1 MAAGSRGSVA
11 YHSGNIFTASNHG
24 DRVEAFIVSASG
36 EFTAVGTNDDI
47 LDIAR
52 REKLPTF
59 DLRSRFVMP
68 GIHDAHVHILVAG
81 LSRLSNLKPGFDATM
96 SNITERLKS
105 PSCACEHAHAYGDW
119 IVGDLYRIEDFDREA
134 LDHEFPETP
143 VLLRGGAGH
152 AMFLNTAA
160 LERSGYSLTE
170 PDAPHS
176 KYFRRPDGTLTGELT
191 ELAMTKAALALP
203 KPEMAHIKR
212 SILHAMKLLH
222 SVGVTSFQEAASN
235 TLILR
240 ALGELDAASELK
252 MDVQTHIVYKPE
264 QLAEESLETLHETL
278 DRAGSFRSQHVQTNF
293 VKFMLDGVP
302 LHPYYTHA
310 GLTESGEIDES
321 KIQIEDL
328 AEAVSKLDARGMT
341 CKIHCTGFGSTRRA
355 LDVYEAVRKTNSHGP
370 RHEIAHCSGVHDDD
384 YPRFQQLNVT
394 AEMSPSMFF
403 VHPLTAMSNGLMDW
417 NWGKMIRNGAHL
429 TVGSDWAF
437 QDPSILP
444 ACALIMDSIAAAL
457 PAPESAANTAAE
469 TICRMLTAAGAMATG
484 RENKAGT
491 IEVGKKA
498 NFIMIDRDLSK
509 GEFEGAQVLGTWFE
523 GERVFES
530 SEQES

>member
-1 MAAGSRGSVA
+1 MAAGSQRAVA
-11 YHSGNIFTASNHG
+11 YHSGNIFTASDHG
-24 DRVEAFIVSASG
+24 ARAEAFIVSASG
-36 EFTAVGTNDDI
+36 EFAAVGTNDDI
-47 LDIAR
+47 LDMAH

-59 DLRSRFVMP
+59 DLQSRFVMP

-81 LSRLSNLKPGFDATM
+81 LSRLSNVKPGLDATV
-96 SNITERLKS
+96 SNIAERLKS

-119 IVGDLYRIEDFDREA
+119 IVGDIYHIENFDREA

-143 VLLRGGAGH
+143 VLLRGGGGH

-160 LERSGYSLTE
+160 LKRSGYSLTE

-176 KYFRRPDGTLTGELT
+176 KYFRRPDGTLTGEVT
-191 ELAMTKAALALP
+191 ELAMTKAALAFP
-203 KPEMAHIKR
+203 RPEMAHIKR
-212 SILHAMKLLH
+212 SILHAVKLLH

-235 TLILR
+235 TLILK
-240 ALGELDAASELK
+240 ALGELDAAGELK

-264 QLAEESLETLHETL
+264 QLAEESFETLHETL
-278 DRAGSFRSQHVQTNF
+278 DQAEEFQSQHIQTNF
-293 VKFMLDGVP
+293 VKFMLDGLP

-321 KIQIEDL
+321 KIQIDDL
-328 AEAVSKLDARGMT
+328 AEAVSKMDARGMT

-355 LDVYEAVRKTNSHGP
+355 LDVYEAVRKSNSHGP

-403 VHPLTAMSNGLMDW
+403 VHPLTAMSGGLMDW
-417 NWGKMIRNGAHL
+417 DWGKMIRSGAHL
-429 TVGSDWAF
+429 TVGSDWTF
-437 QDPSILP
+437 QDPAVLP
-444 ACALIMDSIAAAL
+444 ACALIMDSVGAAL
-457 PAPESAANTAAE
+457 PAQNAGPSTAAE
-469 TICRMLTAAGAMATG
+469 LICKMLTVAGAVATG
-484 RENKAGT
+484 RENMSGT

-498 NFIMIDRDLSK
+498 NFIMVDRDLSK
-509 GEFEGAQVLGTWFE
+509 GEFEGAQVLSTWFE
-523 GERVFES
+523 GERVYES
-530 SEQES
+530 P

>member
-1 MAAGSRGSVA
+1 MAAKDKGPVA

-36 EFTAVGTNDDI
+36 EFTAVGTNSDI

-52 REKLPTF
+52 RENLPTF
-59 DLRSRFVMP
+59 DLQSRFVMP

-81 LSRLSNLKPGFDATM
+81 LSRLSNLKPGFDVTT
-96 SNITERLKS
+96 SNIAERLKS

-134 LDHEFPETP
+134 LDREFPDTP

-170 PDAPHS
+170 PDGPHS
-176 KYFRRPDGTLTGELT
+176 HFFRRADGTLTGEMT
-191 ELAMTKAALALP
+191 ELAMTKAALAMP

-212 SILHAMKLLH
+212 SILHAVKLLH

-235 TLILR
+235 TLILK
-240 ALGELDAASELK
+240 ALGELDATGELK
-252 MDVQTHIVYKPE
+252 VDVQTHIVYKPE
-264 QLAEESLETLHETL
+264 QLAEECLETLHKTL
-278 DRAGSFRSQHVQTNF
+278 DQADSLRSQHVQTNF

-310 GLTESGEIDES
+310 GLTESGAIDES
-321 KIQIEDL
+321 KIQIDDL
-328 AEAVSKLDARGMT
+328 AEAVSKMDARGMT
-341 CKIHCTGFGSTRRA
+341 FKGQGMKLRIA
-355 LDVYEAVRKTNSHGP
+355 AVCMM
-370 RHEIAHCSGVHDDD
+370 ADD
-384 YPRFQQLNVT
+384 YPRFRQLNVT
-394 AEMSPSMFF
+394 AEMSPSTFF
-403 VHPLTAMSNGLMDW
+403 VHPLTTMSNGLMDW
-417 NWGKMIRNGAHL
+417 SWGKMIKNGAHL
-429 TVGSDWAF
+429 TIGSDWAF
-437 QDPSILP
+437 QDPSLLP
-444 ACALIMDSIAAAL
+444 ACALIADSVAAAL
-457 PAPESAANTAAE
+457 PATEAVTITAAE
-469 TICRMLTAAGAMATG
+469 AICKMLTVAGAIATG
-484 RENKAGT
+484 REDKTGT

-509 GEFEGAQVLGTWFE
+509 GEFDGAQVLGTWFE
-523 GERVFES
+523 GERVYERP
-530 SEQES
+530 

>member
-1 MAAGSRGSVA
+1 MAAKDRGPVA

-24 DRVEAFIVSASG
+24 DRVDAFIVSPSG
-36 EFTAVGTNDDI
+36 QFTAVGTNSDI

-52 REKLPTF
+52 RENLPTF
-59 DLRSRFVMP
+59 DLQSRFVMP

-81 LSRLSNLKPGFDATM
+81 LSRLSNLKPGFDATT
-96 SNITERLKS
+96 SNIAERLKS

-134 LDHEFPETP
+134 LDREFPDTP

-170 PDAPHS
+170 PDGPHS
-176 KYFRRPDGTLTGELT
+176 HFFRRADGTLTGEMT
-191 ELAMTKAALALP
+191 ELAMTKAALAMP

-212 SILHAMKLLH
+212 SILHAVKLLH

-235 TLILR
+235 TLILK
-240 ALGELDAASELK
+240 ALGELDATEELK
-252 MDVQTHIVYKPE
+252 VDVQTHIVYKPE
-264 QLAEESLETLHETL
+264 QLAEECLETLHKTL
-278 DRAGSFRSQHVQTNF
+278 DQADSLRSQHVQTNF

-310 GLTESGEIDES
+310 GLTESGAIEET
-321 KIQIEDL
+321 KIQIDDL

-341 CKIHCTGFGSTRRA
+341 FKGRGMKLRIA
-355 LDVYEAVRKTNSHGP
+355 AVCMM
-370 RHEIAHCSGVHDDD
+370 ADD
-384 YPRFQQLNVT
+384 YPRFRQLNVT

-403 VHPLTAMSNGLMDW
+403 VHPLTTMSNGLMDW
-417 NWGKMIRNGAHL
+417 SWGKMIKNGAHL

-437 QDPSILP
+437 QDPSLLP
-444 ACALIMDSIAAAL
+444 ACALIADSVAAAL
-457 PAPESAANTAAE
+457 PATEAVTITAAE
-469 TICRMLTAAGAMATG
+469 AICKMLTVAGAIATG
-484 RENKAGT
+484 REDKTGT

-509 GEFEGAQVLGTWFE
+509 GEFDGAQVLGTWFE
-523 GERVFES
+523 GERVYERP
-530 SEQES
+530 

>member
-1 MAAGSRGSVA
+1 MTIGNRGPIA
-11 YHSGNIFTASNHG
+11 YHSGNIFTASDHG
-24 DRVEAFIVSASG
+24 GRVEAFIVSASG
-36 EFTAVGTNDDI
+36 EFTAVGTNEEI
-47 LDIAR
+47 LDKAR
-52 REKLPTF
+52 RENLTMV
-59 DLRSRFVMP
+59 DLQSRFVMP

-81 LSRLSNLKPGFDATM
+81 LSRLSNVKPGMDATM
-96 SNITERLKS
+96 SNIAERLKS

-119 IVGDLYRIEDFDREA
+119 IVGSLYRIEDFDREA
-134 LDHEFPETP
+134 LDHDFPKTP
-143 VLLRGGAGH
+143 VMLRGGGGH

-160 LERSGYSLTE
+160 LERSGYSLSE

-176 KYFRRPDGTLTGELT
+176 QYFRRPDGTLTGEVA
-191 ELAMTKAALALP
+191 ELAMTKAVLALP

-212 SILHAMKLLH
+212 SILHAVKLLH

-235 TLILR
+235 TLILK
-240 ALGELDAASELK
+240 ALGELDAAGSLK

-264 QLAEESLETLHETL
+264 QLAEERLETLHKTL
-278 DRAGSFRSQHVQTNF
+278 DQAESFRSQHVETNF

-310 GLTESGEIDES
+310 GLTEAGEIDES
-321 KIQIEDL
+321 KIQIDDL

-355 LDVYEAVRKTNSHGP
+355 LDVYEAVRKTNSRGP
-370 RHEIAHCSGVHDDD
+370 KHEIAHCSGVHDDD

-403 VHPLTAMSNGLMDW
+403 VHPLTAMSGGLMDW
-417 NWGKMIRNGAHL
+417 NWGKMIRSGAHL

-437 QDPSILP
+437 QDPSVLP
-444 ACALIMDSIAAAL
+444 ACALILDSVAAAL
-457 PAPESAANTAAE
+457 PARETGTSPAAE
-469 TICRMLTAAGAMATG
+469 AICKMLTVAGALATG
-484 RENKAGT
+484 RESTAGT
-491 IEVGKKA
+491 IEAGKKA
-498 NFIMIDRDLSK
+498 NFIMVDRDLSK

-523 GERVFES
+523 GERVYES
-530 SEQES
+530 P

>member
-1 MAAGSRGSVA
+1 MAAKDKGAVA
-11 YHSGNIFTASNHG
+11 YHTGNIFTASNHG

-36 EFTAVGTNDDI
+36 EFTAVGTNSDI

-52 REKLPTF
+52 RESLPTF
-59 DLRSRFVMP
+59 DLQSRFVMP

-81 LSRLSNLKPGFDATM
+81 LSRLSNLKPGFDVTT
-96 SNITERLKS
+96 SNIAERLKS

-134 LDHEFPETP
+134 LDREFPDTP

-170 PDAPHS
+170 PDGPHS
-176 KYFRRPDGTLTGELT
+176 HFFRRADGTLTGEMT
-191 ELAMTKAALALP
+191 ELAMTKAALAMP

-212 SILHAMKLLH
+212 SILHAVKLLH

-235 TLILR
+235 TLILK
-240 ALGELDAASELK
+240 ALGELDVTGELK
-252 MDVQTHIVYKPE
+252 VDVQTHIVYKPE
-264 QLAEESLETLHETL
+264 QLAEECLETLHKTL
-278 DRAGSFRSQHVQTNF
+278 DQADSLRSQHVQTNF

-310 GLTESGEIDES
+310 GLTESGAIDES
-321 KIQIEDL
+321 KIQIDDL
-328 AEAVSKLDARGMT
+328 AEAVSKMDARGMT

-355 LDVYEAVRKTNSHGP
+355 LDVYEAVRKTNSQGP

-384 YPRFQQLNVT
+384 YPRFRQLNVT

-403 VHPLTAMSNGLMDW
+403 VHPLTTMSNGLMDW
-417 NWGKMIRNGAHL
+417 SWGKMIKNGAHL
-429 TVGSDWAF
+429 TIGSDWAF
-437 QDPSILP
+437 QDPSLLP
-444 ACALIMDSIAAAL
+444 ACALIADSVAAAL
-457 PAPESAANTAAE
+457 PATEAVKITAAE
-469 TICRMLTAAGAMATG
+469 AICKMLTVAGAIATG
-484 RENKAGT
+484 REDKTGT

-498 NFIMIDRDLSK
+498 NFIMIDHDLSK
-509 GEFEGAQVLGTWFE
+509 GEFDEAQVLGTWFE
-523 GERVFES
+523 GERVYERP
-530 SEQES
+530 